1 MAQGHRH
8 LASLRR
14 PFRRQRTSLARPDG
28 RWCRGGMASMLVL
41 GGTSWL
47 GGHIALEGVVRG
59 HAVTCLARGE
69 SGRAPDA
76 ATFVRGDRSRPGAY
90 ADVVDRQW
98 DMVVDLSREPG
109 QVRSAVDALGGVA
122 SHWTFV
128 STGSVYADQSVPLT
142 ESSPLLDAFEGDDA
156 PPEQYGEAKVS
167 CEQAVGRL
175 PHHLIVRAGLIGGPG
190 DRSDRLGYYA
200 SRFALAGEGDVLV
213 PDVMDQPMQVVDVR
227 DLAGWVVRAAEQRA
241 TGAVHGVGEPTTV
254 GAIVDASVAVAGST
268 GRRVPASP
276 AWLHAHDVEEWMG
289 PRSLPLWLPPSHHG
303 MGMMDDTHALELG
316 LRRRPLAETLA
327 DTLADERERGLDRPR
342 RAGLSRGD
350 ELALLATI
358 DGSG

>member
-1 MAQGHRH
+1 M
-8 LASLRR
+8 
-14 PFRRQRTSLARPDG
+14 T
-28 RWCRGGMASMLVL
+28 SMLVL

-47 GGHIALEGVVRG
+47 GGQIVHDAVRRG
-59 HAVTCLARGE
+59 HDVTCLARGE
-69 SGRAPDA
+69 SGRAPA
-76 ATFVRGDRSRPGAY
+76 SATFVRGDRSLPGAY
-90 ADVVDRQW
+90 ADVIDRRW

-109 QVRSAVDALGGVA
+109 HVRSAVETLGGVA
-122 SHWTFV
+122 AHWTFV
-128 STGSVYADQSVPLT
+128 STGSVYADQGVPLT
-142 ESSPLLDAFEGDDA
+142 ETSPLLDAFAGDDA
-156 PPEQYGEAKVS
+156 PPEHYGDAKVA
-167 CEQAVGRL
+167 CEQAVGRVR
-175 PHHLIVRAGLIGGPG
+175 HHLIVRAGLIGGPG

-200 SRFALAGEGDVLV
+200 SRFALVGAGDVLV
-213 PDVMDQPMQVVDVR
+213 PDVDDQPMQVVDVR
-227 DLAGWVVRAAEQRA
+227 ALAAWIVRAAEQRA
-241 TGAVHGVGEPTTV
+241 TGVVHGVGEPTTV
-254 GAIVDASVAVAGST
+254 GAIVEASAAVAGST

-276 AWLHAHDVEEWMG
+276 DWLHAHDVEEWMG